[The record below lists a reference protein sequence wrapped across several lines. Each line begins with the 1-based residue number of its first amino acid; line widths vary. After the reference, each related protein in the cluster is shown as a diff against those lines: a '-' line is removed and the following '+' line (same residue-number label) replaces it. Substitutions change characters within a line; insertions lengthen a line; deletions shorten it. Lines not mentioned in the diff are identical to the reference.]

1 MNLSLWHYLAM
12 GGLGAGVGFLS
23 GFLGVG
29 GGVLAVPVLALLF
42 HFSQHEAQGTSLAI
56 IVLTALVGAAHY
68 ARHQD
73 VNIPAALAF
82 GAGSVIVV
90 GIGAA
95 LAQRMSEDILRLAFA
110 VFVGAVA
117 ASMVPRAEVRLF
129 TPVVGAVLVVMGA
142 RLLLR

>member
-1 MNLSLWHYLAM
+1 MSLSMWPYLAM
-12 GGLGAGVGFLS
+12 VGLGAGVGFLS

-29 GGVLAVPVLALLF
+29 GGVLAVPVLVLLF

-56 IVLTALVGAAHY
+56 IVVTALVAAAHY
-68 ARHQD
+68 GRHHD

-82 GAGSVIVV
+82 GAGSVMLA

-95 LAQRMSEDILRLAFA
+95 TAQRMSEDMLRLAFA

-117 ASMVPRAEVRLF
+117 ASMVPRPELRLF
-129 TPVVGAVLVVMGA
+129 SPVLGAVLVVMGA